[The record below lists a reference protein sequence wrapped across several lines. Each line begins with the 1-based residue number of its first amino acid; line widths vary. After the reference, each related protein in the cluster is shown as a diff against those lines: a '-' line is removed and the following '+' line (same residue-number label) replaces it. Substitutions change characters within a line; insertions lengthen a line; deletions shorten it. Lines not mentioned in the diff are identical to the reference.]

1 MYREIFVPCVL
12 GRFPETA
19 MATAVALAEVAD
31 GRLVA
36 LAGASIVAPVATAW
50 LYYPAQV
57 YATMQE
63 TADATVGRLADAVRE
78 RLAPETVRWEVR
90 STDRIWLTPGEQAVP
105 HTRFADV
112 VVLGLDRELADF
124 EDRLFSALLVEG
136 GAPLLAVPSGGAAST
151 FQRAVIAW
159 KGTREASRAV
169 HDALPLLIRSASV
182 DVLMV
187 EPEPKDE
194 RRGHAPE
201 ALIVSHLQRH
211 GIRPNVVRRC
221 DVDGGTGPVIL
232 DHAREANADYIV
244 AGGYGRRRASEF
256 VFGGVTRTLMKHSPI
271 PVLFA
276 H

>member
-1 MYREIFVPCVL
+1 
-12 GRFPETA
+12 
-19 MATAVALAEVAD
+19 MATAAALADVAD

-63 TADATVGRLADAVRE
+63 TADATVGRLAEAIRT

-105 HTRFADV
+105 HARFADV
-112 VVLGLDRELADF
+112 VVMGLDRDLTDF
-124 EDRLFSALLVEG
+124 EDRLFSDLLFEG
-136 GAPLLAVPSGGAAST
+136 GAPLLAVPSGGTVST

-169 HDALPLLIRSASV
+169 HDALPLLARSASV
-182 DVLMV
+182 DLLMV
-187 EPEPKDE
+187 EPEPGDE
-194 RRGHAPE
+194 RHARVPE
-201 ALIVSHLQRH
+201 ALIVSHLHRH
-211 GIRPNVVRRC
+211 DIRPNVVRRC

-232 DHAREANADYIV
+232 DHARETGADYIV

-256 VFGGVTRTLMKHSPI
+256 MFGGVTRTLMKHSPI